1 MVKNRKDEI
10 LSVAYNLFITK
21 GYDNTSVDE
30 IIEKVNIAKGTFYY
44 YFTSKEEMLDEVIN
58 KMINEEIIE
67 AKKVVLMPIPI
78 EQKVVGIVTS
88 LRPKSNELNIVEA
101 LNNENNIK
109 MHMKYNKRI
118 IDEATIILKDVV
130 LEGIDKDVF
139 NCTNIEER
147 IKLLLKMSNDTFDD
161 NNFTNKDVEVYIDM
175 VEKLLGANPGTMSF
189 ISTLI
194 GGYNE

>member
-130 LEGIDKDVF
+130 LEGIDKEVF

-147 IKLLLKMSNDTFDD
+147 IKLSLKMSNDTFDD

-175 VEKLLGANPGTMSF
+175 VQKVLGANPGTMSF

>member
-67 AKKVVLMPIPI
+67 GKKGVLMPIPI

-130 LEGIDKDVF
+130 LEGIDKEVF

>member
-1 MVKNRKDEI
+1 MVKNIKDEI

-67 AKKVVLMPIPI
+67 AKKIVSMPIPI
-78 EQKVVGIVTS
+78 EQKVVGIVNS
-88 LRPKSNELNIVEA
+88 LRPKSNEFNIVEA
-101 LNNENNIK
+101 LNNDNNIK

-130 LEGIDKDVF
+130 LEGIDKGIF

-147 IKLLLKMSNDTFDD
+147 IKLLLKISNDTFDD

>member
-44 YFTSKEEMLDEVIN
+44 FFTSKEEMLDEVIN

-88 LRPKSNELNIVEA
+88 LRPKSNELNIVET
-101 LNNENNIK
+101 LNNDNNIK

-130 LEGIDKDVF
+130 LEGIDKGVF

>member
-88 LRPKSNELNIVEA
+88 LRPKSNELNIVET
-101 LNNENNIK
+101 LNNDNNIK

-130 LEGIDKDVF
+130 LEVIDKGVF

-175 VEKLLGANPGTMSF
+175 VQKVLGANPGTMSF

>member
-88 LRPKSNELNIVEA
+88 LRPKSNELNIVET
-101 LNNENNIK
+101 LNNDNNIK

-130 LEGIDKDVF
+130 LEGIDKGGF

>member
-101 LNNENNIK
+101 LNNENNKK

-130 LEGIDKDVF
+130 LEGIDKGVF